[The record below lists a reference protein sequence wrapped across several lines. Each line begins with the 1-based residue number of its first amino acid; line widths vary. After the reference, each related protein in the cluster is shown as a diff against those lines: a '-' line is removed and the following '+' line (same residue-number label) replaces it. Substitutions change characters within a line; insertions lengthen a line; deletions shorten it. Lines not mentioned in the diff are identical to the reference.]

1 MTEQE
6 KRPIY
11 CLLPNYMNMGTF
23 DSFMEKIGVDLIVS
37 NGFIILEAIWI
48 YFNRSDV
55 IKVPGSPQK
64 KQDKK
69 SYDQK
74 SPSVQQKIRWE
85 KQGGKFSLLFF
96 AIKI

>member
-37 NGFIILEAIWI
+37 NGFIILEAI
-48 YFNRSDV
+48 
-55 IKVPGSPQK
+55 
-64 KQDKK
+64 
-69 SYDQK
+69 
-74 SPSVQQKIRWE
+74 
-85 KQGGKFSLLFF
+85 
-96 AIKI
+96 